1 MALSYSSQV
10 DKSIKYMLNRL
21 GSTVT
26 YKRLQAP
33 GEWNPDPSKVIDIL
47 WEWPTFKAIIYD
59 VKTSDVEESGG
70 RLELGDKAFAF
81 LSDVFTSH
89 TNEEYIKFTAGAT
102 EFMVG
107 ELLTGATSGE
117 TANVVSSYEDS
128 GTWAAGT
135 AVGVV
140 WVSGASGEFGA
151 SEIINGSVGGT
162 NMATTT
168 KTNTSGG
175 TDSAAPESG
184 DKIVYGGDTYKVD
197 LAATGGGT
205 IIRED
210 ITGITSTI
218 WARVIENG

>member
-10 DKSIKYMLNRL
+10 DKSINYMLRRL

-33 GEWNPDPSKVIDIL
+33 GEWSPSGVTDIL
-47 WEWPTFKAIIYD
+47 WEWPTFKAIIYN
-59 VKTSDVEESGG
+59 VKVSDVEESGG

-89 TNEEYIKFTAGAT
+89 TNEEYIKFTSGSV

-117 TANVVSSYEDS
+117 TANVASWYKDS
-128 GTWAAGT
+128 GTWGDDEDP

-140 WVSGASGEFGA
+140 WVNGASGEFGA

-175 TDSAAPESG
+175 TDSAKPESG
-184 DKIVYGGDTYKVD
+184 D
-197 LAATGGGT
+197 
-205 IIRED
+205 
-210 ITGITSTI
+210 
-218 WARVIENG
+218 

>member
-10 DKSIKYMLNRL
+10 NKSIKYMLNRL

-81 LSDVFTSH
+81 LSDVFTSR
-89 TNEEYIKFTAGAT
+89 TNCEYIKFTSGSK
-102 EFMVG
+102 EFMKG
-107 ELLTGATSGE
+107 ELLTGADDGATG
-117 TANVVSSYEDS
+117 NIVGWYNDS
-128 GTWAAGT
+128 GDWDDEDV
-135 AVGVV
+135 VGVV
-140 WVSGASGEFGA
+140 WVDGVDGTFNA
-151 SEIINGSVGGT
+151 SEALNGSVGGA

-175 TDSAAPESG
+175 TDSASPESG
-184 DKIVYGGDTYKVD
+184 DKIVYGGDTYKVA
-197 LAATGGGT
+197 LAEVDGGS

-218 WARVIENG
+218 YARVVENA